1 MAGSPGSPTEFVRSI
16 RKARARTMA
25 LLPLVPDDDLEWRY
39 GPGTFSC
46 GDIYRH
52 LAGME
57 RWMWAETVA
66 RRPVAYPGHDARLAS
81 GRSAVV
87 RYVEELH
94 AQSLAIFDSLPL
106 DAFLAP
112 VVTPK
117 GASLPAWKWVRA
129 MVEHEAHHRG
139 QLYLMLR
146 LRGIVPPPLFGMT
159 SEEVLASS
167 RRRHV

>member
-1 MAGSPGSPTEFVRSI
+1 MAGSPGSPKEFVRYV
-16 RKARARTMA
+16 RKVRARTMA
-25 LLPLVPDDDLEWRY
+25 LLPLASDDDLEWRCA
-39 GPGTFSC
+39 PGTFSC

-66 RRPVAYPGHDARLAS
+66 GRPAAYPGHDERLAS
-81 GRSAVV
+81 GRSALV

-94 AQSLAIFDSLPL
+94 AQSLAILDSLSM

-112 VVTPK
+112 VVTPA
-117 GASLPAWKWVRA
+117 GASLPAWKWLRA

-146 LRGIVPPPLFGMT
+146 MRGVVAPPLFGMT
-159 SEEVLASS
+159 SEEVLAVS
-167 RRRHV
+167 RRQHV